1 MGRPRKALLDRT
13 RIGRTALELVDETG
27 DFTLPEVARRLGV
40 QTASVY
46 HHVDGR
52 AGVIELLRDRVADG
66 LDAGALDQRPWDT
79 ALTLWARSYRA
90 AFAAH
95 PRAIPM
101 LMTAPVRAPRV
112 IEQYE
117 RLAGLL
123 LETGFAPEAVMPIIT
138 GLDNIVLG
146 SALDMSAPQEMW
158 VVAGDAEAPHLA
170 LAQSAAARPARAER
184 AFDLTLAGFVD
195 HCRGLLEE
203 GRPAPA
209 PREVSDHRTRSGSG
223 DPSGTAT
230 TR

>member
-66 LDAGALDQRPWDT
+66 LDAGVLDQRPWDV
-79 ALTLWARSYRA
+79 ALEAWAGSYRA

-101 LMTAPVRAPRV
+101 LMTSPVRATRV

-117 RLAGLL
+117 RVAGLL
-123 LETGFAPEAVMPIIT
+123 LDTGFAPETVLPIIT

-146 SALDMSAPQEMW
+146 SALDMSAPEDMW
-158 VVAGDAEAPHLA
+158 VIGEEAEAPRLA
-170 LAQSAAARPARAER
+170 LAQAAAGPARADR
-184 AFDLTLAGFVD
+184 AFGLTLAGFLTR
-195 HCRGLLEE
+195 CRVLLEE
-203 GRPAPA
+203 SPARPAH
-209 PREVSDHRTRSGSG
+209 S
-223 DPSGTAT
+223 
-230 TR
+230 